1 MALRAFPVL
10 YAKDVE
16 TVAAFYVRL
25 GFQEHIRMPAR
36 PTQQDSSGFGATPPS
51 SL

>member
-16 TVAAFYVRL
+16 TVAAFYVGL
-25 GFQEHIRMPAR
+25 GFEEHFRLPGPDGAA
-36 PTQQDSSGFGATPPS
+36 GFIGMMS
-51 SL
+51 